1 MLLALIGMLKKK
13 GKKTSMESDE
23 AENILTHIEVAEEP
37 LPIRRKQTPSMQ
49 KIAKFFLPVEKQ
61 NDFKQKKG

>member
-13 GKKTSMESDE
+13 DKKASKESDE
-23 AENILTHIEVAEEP
+23 AENILPHIEVAEEP